1 MHHSSSFHD
10 NMDLLMDTSTAY
22 VHDRQFDLWYSKG
35 WPRPLSEGRLEG
47 HTRPQVMTPVQTRIS
62 TACKDHFGCHRKA
75 HCMCFFLWISR
86 HANYIGFNLWTV
98 VAHIAGHKAANQS
111 TICEPHQENGRN
123 GFQDPP
129 TMLRI
134 QHFPNTF
141 SPKKEGTCFW
151 LKEYPEG
158 TESHCG
164 DEGPVCSWEGA
175 GVYSPV

>member
-1 MHHSSSFHD
+1 MTTWTFWWTRVLHMF
-10 NMDLLMDTSTAY
+10 MIDTSIFGTAKA
-22 VHDRQFDLWYSKG
+22 DPGPSQRGDLRAIRD
-35 WPRPLSEGRLEG
+35 PRATSGYDTSSNSHIDCLQDP
-47 HTRPQVMTPVQTRIS
+47 
-62 TACKDHFGCHRKA
+62 FGCHRKA

-86 HANYIGFNLWTV
+86 HANYIGFNLWAV

-141 SPKKEGTCFW
+141 SPKKEGTCF
-151 LKEYPEG
+151 
-158 TESHCG
+158 
-164 DEGPVCSWEGA
+164 
-175 GVYSPV
+175 

>member
-1 MHHSSSFHD
+1 MHHSSSFYD
-10 NMDLLMDTSTAY
+10 NMDLLMDTCTAH
-22 VHDRQFDLWYSKG
+22 VHDRHFDLWYSKG

-47 HTRPQVMTPVQTRIS
+47 HTRPQS
-62 TACKDHFGCHRKA
+62 NFGLWHQFKLAYRLLVRSLWLSSEGTL
-75 HCMCFFLWISR
+75 HVFFLWISR
-86 HANYIGFNLWTV
+86 HANYIGFNLWAV

-141 SPKKEGTCFW
+141 SPKKESTCF
-151 LKEYPEG
+151 
-158 TESHCG
+158 
-164 DEGPVCSWEGA
+164 
-175 GVYSPV
+175 

>member
-1 MHHSSSFHD
+1 MTTWTFWWTRLLHMFMIDSSIFGTAKADPGPSQRGDLRAIRDPRLWHQFKLAYRLLVRSFW
-10 NMDLLMDTSTAY
+10 LS
-22 VHDRQFDLWYSKG
+22 
-35 WPRPLSEGRLEG
+35 SEGTL
-47 HTRPQVMTPVQTRIS
+47 HV
-62 TACKDHFGCHRKA
+62 
-75 HCMCFFLWISR
+75 FFLWISR